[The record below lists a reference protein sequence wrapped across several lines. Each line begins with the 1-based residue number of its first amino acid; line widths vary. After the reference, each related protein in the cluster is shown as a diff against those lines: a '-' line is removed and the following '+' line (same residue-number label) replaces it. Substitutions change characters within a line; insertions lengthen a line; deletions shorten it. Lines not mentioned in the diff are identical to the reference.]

1 MRNAG
6 EWGPVGGM
14 ACEAGGVTPDRG
26 SMGVACKT
34 GKGMLESGALG
45 QGLQCGALG
54 QGLQCGSGGDCPG
67 VLSPW
72 QAGSHFRARDVL
84 IAQAVLLF
92 EGPRGG
98 GVPIPTQ
105 FLAFANLTLGSTNLN
120 LNI

>member
-1 MRNAG
+1 MLGNG
-6 EWGPVGGM
+6 GPVGGM

-34 GKGMLESGALG
+34 GKGMLGSGALG

-72 QAGSHFRARDVL
+72 QAGS
-84 IAQAVLLF
+84 Q
-92 EGPRGG
+92 GPGRGMC
-98 GVPIPTQ
+98 
-105 FLAFANLTLGSTNLN
+105 L
-120 LNI
+120 